1 MIELPLISLR
11 VKEVLDGTD
20 AILYSLSE
28 VNPFNAVPLAI
39 YFSVSPTLNPCAE
52 DAVIVAP

>member
-1 MIELPLISLR
+1 M
-11 VKEVLDGTD
+11 VLDGTD

-28 VNPFNAVPLAI
+28 VKPFNAVPLAI

-52 DAVIVAP
+52 DVVIVAP